1 MSMQSDREEVQNEQ
15 AELLELSKFSFE
27 NEELQNQSIKQSVL
41 DDQIDF

>member
-15 AELLELSKFSFE
+15 AELLELSKVSFE